1 MYEYPPDEALL
12 VEAAAAEAV
21 PLAAAG
27 FETNSKPDQIPLARG
42 TQGAAK
48 DDCETE

>member
-1 MYEYPPDEALL
+1 MYEYPDEAWL
-12 VEAAAAEAV
+12 VVAAAAPAV
-21 PLAAAG
+21 ALAAAG

-48 DDCETE
+48 DDCATE